1 MLRFTIDIP
10 PRTKK
15 NSQRI
20 ITNRKTGK
28 PMIVQSSEYLDYEK
42 ECGWFVRGQGE
53 LIDYPVNVK
62 CVFYRDSRR
71 RVDLTNLLAAVCD
84 ILVKYKVV
92 QDDNCSIIVSH
103 DGSRVLYDKEHPR
116 TEITIERSEE

>member
-1 MLRFTIDIP
+1 MIKMTIP
-10 PRTKK
+10 LNPKTKK

-62 CVFYRDSRR
+62 CVFYRDSHR

-84 ILVKYKVV
+84 ILVKYEVV
-92 QDDNCSIIVSH
+92 QDDNCNIIVSH

>member
-1 MLRFTIDIP
+1 
-10 PRTKK
+10 
-15 NSQRI
+15 
-20 ITNRKTGK
+20 
-28 PMIVQSSEYLDYEK
+28 MIVQSTDYLDYEK

-62 CVFYRDSRR
+62 CVFYRDSHR

-84 ILVKYKVV
+84 ILVKYEVV